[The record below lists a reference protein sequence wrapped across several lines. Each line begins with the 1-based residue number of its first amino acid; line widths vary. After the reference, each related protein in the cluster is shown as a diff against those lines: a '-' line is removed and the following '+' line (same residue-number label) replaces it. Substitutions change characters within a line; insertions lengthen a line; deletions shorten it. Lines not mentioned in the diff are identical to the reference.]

1 MDPTT
6 RRTCTNNDQ
15 ATCQGGPGCCSMC
28 GASEFYDA
36 MESSMLSFWSTTGI
50 AGMEQ
55 DGAESWQDGL
65 IYKRIASAAVMDIH

>member
-1 MDPTT
+1 
-6 RRTCTNNDQ
+6 
-15 ATCQGGPGCCSMC
+15 MC

-55 DGAESWQDGL
+55 DGAESWQVGL